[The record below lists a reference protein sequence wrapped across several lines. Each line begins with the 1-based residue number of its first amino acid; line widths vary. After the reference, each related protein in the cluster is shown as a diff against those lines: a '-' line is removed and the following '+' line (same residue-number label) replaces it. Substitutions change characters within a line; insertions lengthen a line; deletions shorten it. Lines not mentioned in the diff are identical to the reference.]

1 MTLRIGGA
9 EKTLNG
15 TSLRVSFGVFF
26 APGDVPPLAPEFTR
40 ETGEDRQR
48 YKCFRQKI
56 FIAVVVRA
64 ARPWCRASRFGSGM
78 QSPIEK
84 QGKRL
89 RSRPARRAARRG
101 VIRCILSAAKKVSYI
116 PCVCKMTKSR
126 AHWAWKLRH
135 AAGVLVEREATLKQS
150 ACGRNCNDL
159 CDRRLRQLTYRY
171 GALNGTLERT
181 VRQWQK

>member
-48 YKCFRQKI
+48 YKCFRQEI

-64 ARPWCRASRFGSGM
+64 ARPCCVGFALGWGAASSPKRAR
-78 QSPIEK
+78 
-84 QGKRL
+84 
-89 RSRPARRAARRG
+89 
-101 VIRCILSAAKKVSYI
+101 
-116 PCVCKMTKSR
+116 
-126 AHWAWKLRH
+126 
-135 AAGVLVEREATLKQS
+135 
-150 ACGRNCNDL
+150 
-159 CDRRLRQLTYRY
+159 
-171 GALNGTLERT
+171 
-181 VRQWQK
+181 